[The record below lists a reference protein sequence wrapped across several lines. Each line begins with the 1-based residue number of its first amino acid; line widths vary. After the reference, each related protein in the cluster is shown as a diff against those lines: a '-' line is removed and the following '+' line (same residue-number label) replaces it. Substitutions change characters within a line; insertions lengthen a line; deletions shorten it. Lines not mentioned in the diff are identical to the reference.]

1 MVSFARARTKSWL
14 FRLWPMPVQAI
25 KTKTIQLDDVNE
37 LFDKQTRQ
45 NKRFLELSKNGGMW
59 FS

>member
-14 FRLWPMPVQAI
+14 SRLWPVTVQSN
-25 KTKTIQLDDVNE
+25 KNE
-37 LFDKQTRQ
+37 AVAMDISKKLIENQQEQ
-45 NKRFLELSKNGGMW
+45 NKCFLEASRNGGMW

>member
-14 FRLWPMPVQAI
+14 SRLWPISVQSFKGETVKLGEEKVLI
-25 KTKTIQLDDVNE
+25 E
-37 LFDKQTRQ
+37 KQSRQ
-45 NKRFLELSKNGGMW
+45 NMRFLELSKNGGMW

>member
-14 FRLWPMPVQAI
+14 SRLWPMPVQSF
-25 KTKTIQLDDVNE
+25 KRETINMDETTLLIEQHS
-37 LFDKQTRQ
+37 RQ
-45 NKRFLELSKNGGMW
+45 NKRFIELSKNGGMW

>member
-14 FRLWPMPVQAI
+14 SRLWPV
-25 KTKTIQLDDVNE
+25 TIQSNKDEAVAMDISKKIIEN
-37 LFDKQTRQ
+37 QQMQ
-45 NKRFLELSKNGGMW
+45 NKFFLEACKNGGMW